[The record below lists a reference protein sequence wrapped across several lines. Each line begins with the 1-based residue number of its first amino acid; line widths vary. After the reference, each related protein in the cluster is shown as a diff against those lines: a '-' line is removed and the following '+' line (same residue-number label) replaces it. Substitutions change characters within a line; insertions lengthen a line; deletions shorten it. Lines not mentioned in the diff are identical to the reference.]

1 MVRFPN
7 YDSITV
13 TIIFDLPHQTA
24 LKTDSSIVLMLSFP
38 LCDTQIGQDYF
49 NPTRIYNIQ
58 GQTHT
63 HTLMPCHGDKS
74 NAETCGWGHI
84 PADPEFGEWSDMT
97 QFAPEVVLTWSQ
109 HTEILDS
116 LYPLMVE
123 TVGIWRCPTRTFCNV
138 LILRT
143 SQKRIWNMSQHY
155 PVPGCSRYHGMF
167 CCYAFCRPEK
177 STHSTHGCRSMLCWF
192 YGPPGCLTSG
202 GWLGAK
208 GCEELKMMCVCVC
221 VFKSLDFD
229 ITQDGTDFNGAPPRN
244 KDTSGTWIL
253 WMEISLPEKAEQY
266 QTRQR

>member
-1 MVRFPN
+1 
-7 YDSITV
+7 
-13 TIIFDLPHQTA
+13 
-24 LKTDSSIVLMLSFP
+24 
-38 LCDTQIGQDYF
+38 
-49 NPTRIYNIQ
+49 
-58 GQTHT
+58 
-63 HTLMPCHGDKS
+63 
-74 NAETCGWGHI
+74 
-84 PADPEFGEWSDMT
+84 MT
-97 QFAPEVVLTWSQ
+97 QFAPEVVLTWCQ

-116 LYPLMVE
+116 LYPLMIK

-143 SQKRIWNMSQHY
+143 SQKRVWNMSQHY

-202 GWLGAK
+202 GWLGGE
-208 GCEELKMMCVCVC
+208 GCEELKMMFCVCSSRWILISRGMVPI
-221 VFKSLDFD
+221 SMEPLP
-229 ITQDGTDFNGAPPRN
+229 GT

-253 WMEISLPEKAEQY
+253 WMEISLPEKGEQD